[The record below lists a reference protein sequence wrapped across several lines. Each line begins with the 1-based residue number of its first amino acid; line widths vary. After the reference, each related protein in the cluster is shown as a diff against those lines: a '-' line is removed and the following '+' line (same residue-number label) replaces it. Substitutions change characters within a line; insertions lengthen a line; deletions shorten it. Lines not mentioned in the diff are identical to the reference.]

1 MFRRIS
7 VLSAI
12 TSVPRTDLDTK
23 ANALSDSRIALAKYF
38 EGLDKE
44 NIDRLS
50 EVAQNAQAEL
60 FKDDCRLLCQQIK
73 ANAAQIR
80 EYEAQREQL
89 QKGSGSEPLAIAA
102 ALQNVYADKAGIP
115 HVAPVPLP
123 GAETGGKDDS
133 DFWTSVSLEVSSSSR
148 EESETQSTS
157 WSLGGS
163 PSWGHCQGPGAIP
176 FRLDSQSNASKQMAN
191 SSVKISFECMRVDI
205 TRPWLRGELF
215 YDHDLRVACD
225 E

>member
-1 MFRRIS
+1 MSRRIS
-7 VLSAI
+7 VFPAI
-12 TSVPRTDLDTK
+12 TSISRTDLDAK
-23 ANALSDSRIALAKYF
+23 ANALSNSRIALAKYF

-44 NIDRLS
+44 NIGRLS

-89 QKGSGSEPLAIAA
+89 QKGPGSESFAVAA
-102 ALQNVYADKAGIP
+102 ALQDVYADKAGIP
-115 HVAPVPLP
+115 RVNPVPLP
-123 GAETGGKDDS
+123 GPETGGKDDS

-148 EESETQSTS
+148 EETESQSTS
-157 WSLGGS
+157 WSAGGS
-163 PSWGHCQGPGAIP
+163 PSWGHCTDGANP
-176 FRLDSQSNASKQMAN
+176 FHLNSHSNASKQMAN

-215 YDHDLRVACD
+215 YDHDLRVAAD